1 MKINKFFLA
10 LTMGIAVVA
19 CQPKAEQAAEGE
31 TDAAATEAAA
41 EVALKEKTAKDFLPS
56 RSELN
61 DVSYLVGINFGSFIK
76 NYNFG
81 DLNYAQIRKGMED
94 FLNAKGNPGQPG
106 FEEQFRVDPNRM
118 NELFNGFLEN
128 RRNYTLYTNRDKEEK
143 FLAANA
149 KKEGVKVSA
158 SGLQY
163 RIINEGN
170 DVKPAGADTIWVRYK
185 GQLLDGTVFDQTP
198 EEGEAARLY
207 LNRVVR
213 GWTEGLQLIGEGG
226 EIELFIPAK
235 LGYGDNGNR
244 GIEPGA
250 TLIFNVSLEKVGKKE

>member
-1 MKINKFFLA
+1 MKVNKWFMGLA
-10 LTMGIAVVA
+10 MGLAVVA
-19 CQPKAEQAAEGE
+19 CQPKTEQAAEGE
-31 TDAAATEAAA
+31 NEAAA
-41 EVALKEKTAKDFLPS
+41 EVAPKEQTAKDFLPS

-61 DVSYLVGINFGSFIK
+61 DVSYLVGVNFGSFIK

-106 FEEQFRVDPNRM
+106 FEEQFRVDPNKM

-128 RRNYTLYTNRDKEEK
+128 RRNYTLYTNREKEEK

-149 KKEGVKVSA
+149 KKDGIQVSA

-170 DVKPAGADTIWVRYK
+170 EVKPAGADTIWVRYK

-226 EIELFIPAK
+226 EMELYIPAK

-250 TLIFNVSLEKVGKKE
+250 TLIFNVSLEKVGKKQ

>member
-1 MKINKFFLA
+1 MALA
-10 LTMGIAVVA
+10 MGLAVVA

-31 TDAAATEAAA
+31 NEAAA
-41 EVALKEKTAKDFLPS
+41 EVAPKEQTAKDFLPS

-61 DVSYLVGINFGSFIK
+61 DVSYLVGVNFGSFIK

>member
-41 EVALKEKTAKDFLPS
+41 EVAPKEKTAKDFLPS

-143 FLAANA
+143 FLGTKASSSTEQCLTRLLRKESPQDSISIALCAVGPKVFSLSEKVERLSSTSLQNSVTETTVPAASSL
-149 KKEGVKVSA
+149 VRPLSSMSA
-158 SGLQY
+158 S
-163 RIINEGN
+163 R
-170 DVKPAGADTIWVRYK
+170 R
-185 GQLLDGTVFDQTP
+185 
-198 EEGEAARLY
+198 
-207 LNRVVR
+207 
-213 GWTEGLQLIGEGG
+213 
-226 EIELFIPAK
+226 
-235 LGYGDNGNR
+235 
-244 GIEPGA
+244 
-250 TLIFNVSLEKVGKKE
+250 

>member
-1 MKINKFFLA
+1 MGLA
-10 LTMGIAVVA
+10 MGLAVVA

-41 EVALKEKTAKDFLPS
+41 EVAPKEKTAKDFLPS

-149 KKEGVKVSA
+149 KKEGVQVSA

-163 RIINEGN
+163 KIITQGTGDKPKADQKVTVDYEGRL
-170 DVKPAGADTIWVRYK
+170 I
-185 GQLLDGTVFDQTP
+185 DGTVFDSSYKRGTP
-198 EEGEAARLY
+198 ATFGV
-207 LNRVVR
+207 NQVIP
-213 GWTEGLQLIGEGG
+213 GWTEALQLMPMGSKW
-226 EIELFIPAK
+226 ELYIPYQ
-235 LGYGDNGNR
+235 LGYGERGAGDNIKPYSALIFTVELK
-244 GIEPGA
+244 GIE
-250 TLIFNVSLEKVGKKE
+250 

>member
-41 EVALKEKTAKDFLPS
+41 EVAPKEKTAKDFLPS

-94 FLNAKGNPGQPG
+94 FLNAKGNP
-106 FEEQFRVDPNRM
+106 
-118 NELFNGFLEN
+118 
-128 RRNYTLYTNRDKEEK
+128 
-143 FLAANA
+143 
-149 KKEGVKVSA
+149 
-158 SGLQY
+158 
-163 RIINEGN
+163 
-170 DVKPAGADTIWVRYK
+170 
-185 GQLLDGTVFDQTP
+185 
-198 EEGEAARLY
+198 
-207 LNRVVR
+207 
-213 GWTEGLQLIGEGG
+213 
-226 EIELFIPAK
+226 
-235 LGYGDNGNR
+235 
-244 GIEPGA
+244 
-250 TLIFNVSLEKVGKKE
+250 

>member
-1 MKINKFFLA
+1 MKVNKLFMGLA
-10 LTMGIAVVA
+10 MGLAVVA

-31 TDAAATEAAA
+31 NEAAA
-41 EVALKEKTAKDFLPS
+41 EVAPKEQTAKDFLPS

-61 DVSYLVGINFGSFIK
+61 DVSYLVGVNFGSFIK

>member
-41 EVALKEKTAKDFLPS
+41 EVAPKEKTAKDFLPS

-149 KKEGVKVSA
+149 KKEGVQVSA

-163 RIINEGN
+163 KIINEGN
-170 DVKPAGADTIWVRYK
+170 EVKPAGADTIWVRYK
-185 GQLLDGTVFDQTP
+185 GQLLDGTVSDQTP
-198 EEGEAARLY
+198 EEGESARLY

-226 EIELFIPAK
+226 EIELYIPAK
-235 LGYGDNGNR
+235 LGYGDNGTR

-250 TLIFNVSLEKVGKKE
+250 TLIFNVSLEKVGKKQ